1 MHRTRLTSETLSR
14 LHDMETG
21 GNGVLS
27 LYVSLDPSRMPNL
40 RERRVEV
47 DSLLGEAE
55 RRYLDGG
62 EASHAQR
69 MALREDIES
78 VREFLTDGELAP
90 GSAQGLAIFRS
101 VPAGIFEVIRLPGK
115 VEPTAMVGERPFIEP
130 LAELLAPER
139 WCALLLSHRAS
150 RIFCGTRERLTEVS
164 SVLDDVHRQHSQGGW
179 SQARYQRGIEKET
192 DDHIRSSCTE
202 LFERFNRR
210 AFDRLL
216 IGGPAELRNRVEHEL
231 HPDLRRRLAGHF
243 DIDVER
249 TTSDEVNRRASPLI
263 EADERRS
270 EHEAL
275 QRLNE
280 GLAPNGHAAVGL
292 TEVLEVLNE
301 RRVEKLLIAHG
312 FAAPGLACPSCG
324 RLATSGAPA
333 SCPGDGTPLKP
344 HDDIIESAIELALD
358 QSAETL
364 VVRHHQDELDAHG
377 SIAALIRF

>member
-1 MHRTRLTSETLSR
+1 MHRSRLTSETFSR
-14 LHDMETG
+14 LRDMETG
-21 GNGVLS
+21 GNRVLS
-27 LYVSLDPSRMPNL
+27 LYVSLDPSPMPNL
-40 RERRVEV
+40 RERHIEV
-47 DSLLGEAE
+47 DSLLREAE
-55 RRYLDGG
+55 HRYPDGG
-62 EASHAQR
+62 EANHAQR

-90 GSAQGLAIFRS
+90 ASARGLAIFRS
-101 VPAGIFEVIRLPGK
+101 VSAGIFEVIRLPGQ
-115 VEPTAMVGERPFIEP
+115 VEPMAIVGERPFIEP

-139 WCALLLSHRAS
+139 WCALLLSHRAT
-150 RIFCGTRERLTEVS
+150 RIFRGTREHLIEIS

-192 DDHIRSSCTE
+192 DDHIRSSCTV
-202 LFERFNRR
+202 LFERFSRR

-216 IGGPAELRNRVEHEL
+216 IGGPSELHKRIEQEL
-231 HPDLRRRLAGHF
+231 HPDLRGRLAGHF

-249 TTSDEVNRRASPLI
+249 ASSQEVHRRAAPLI
-263 EADERRS
+263 EADELRS

-292 TEVLEVLNE
+292 AEVLELLNE

-312 FAAPGLACPSCG
+312 YVAPGLTCPSCG
-324 RLATSGAPA
+324 RLAASGAPP
-333 SCPGDGTPLKP
+333 SCPSDGTPLEP
-344 HDDIIESAIELALD
+344 REDIIESAIERALD

-364 VVRHHQDELDAHG
+364 VVRHRQDELDAHG
-377 SIAALIRF
+377 SIAALVRF